1 MNYDDAYDIAK
12 EEVEKFP
19 QFERDGRVWV
29 TVNGH
34 DFPKDWFVKNC
45 ALLKTRGEV

>member
-29 TVNGH
+29 TVEGH
-34 DFPKDWFVKNC
+34 DYPKDWLVKRA
-45 ALLKTRGEV
+45 ALMKTRGEI